1 MRTADI
7 EVGKTYIEK
16 SNYSQDIYRVVA
28 ISDRERRYLAL
39 REERLAKYRKSLAE
53 DPKAARYIR
62 VNKETGEPY
71 LDYREKEGL
80 RSTAQETIQVE
91 VVGYVTGYGGIR
103 TPHLHKEGDRM
114 RELKWVRPQK
124 LADEYDIEQA
134 LQAAHAAE
142 QAQLARAEARQ
153 RQTEEARGAAT
164 ELGRRLAQQGID
176 PSKATVAA
184 LKGVAPHVAIRD
196 AVEVVE
202 HLLSIIER

>member
-39 REERLAKYRKSLAE
+39 REERLAKYRKALAE
-53 DPKAARYIR
+53 GTRHIR
-62 VNKETGEPY
+62 VDRTTGEPY